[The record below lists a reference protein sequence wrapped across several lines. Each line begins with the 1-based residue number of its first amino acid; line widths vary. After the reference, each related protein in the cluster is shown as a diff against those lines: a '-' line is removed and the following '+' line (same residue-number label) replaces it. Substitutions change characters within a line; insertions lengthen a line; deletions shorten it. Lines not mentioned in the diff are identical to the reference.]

1 MPVPLELLVVVVLVR
16 PAQQP
21 PWPPAAMTTKAV
33 GVAVVAEAI
42 MLRHV
47 AVVVVVL
54 SEGELEVEVV
64 VICRQTIAM
73 IMTIVNIMHR
83 RPRARHTDA
92 VAVATMITHR
102 HRRPSPRCCHT
113 AAPPIVTRIMGSAPS
128 GDAAAS
134 TRRSTSIDNTH
145 AVGAA
150 VRVAAAAA
158 TVADGIDTNGSG
170 TREAAGIDTTIN
182 MTIETGKESGS
193 ARGNGREIGN
203 ANGTAR
209 ENENDAID
217 RSR

>member
-47 AVVVVVL
+47 AVVVVVA
-54 SEGELEVEVV
+54 EEELEVEV
-64 VICRQTIAM
+64 IRRQTIAM

-83 RPRARHTDA
+83 RPRARLTDA

-113 AAPPIVTRIMGSAPS
+113 AAPPIVTRIMGSEPS

-145 AVGAA
+145 AVAAA

-158 TVADGIDTNGSG
+158 TVGDGIDTNGSG